1 MIDMIKMIEAYLNDG
16 GVIGDWKCH
25 YELWLDDERAKS
37 QFIVI
42 QSNGGT
48 AISKGLGNDF
58 YFSIYVIGKVGVEN
72 IEDVKA
78 KAMDIINYI
87 ENNPINNCIG
97 TIHMQSPLGRPT
109 LTEEKRVVYEL
120 LVRCV
125 N

>member
-1 MIDMIKMIEAYLNDG
+1 MKDMLEILGDYLNDG
-16 GVIGDWKCH
+16 GLLNEWTWQ
-25 YELWLDDERAKS
+25 YELWIDSKKQKD

-48 AISKGLGNDF
+48 EISKGLGNDF
-58 YFSIYVIGKVGVEN
+58 YFSVYVIGKVGVEN
-72 IEDVKA
+72 LEDVKA
-78 KAMDIINYI
+78 KAMNIIHYI
-87 ENNPINNCIG
+87 ENNPINNRIG

-120 LVRCV
+120 LIRCV

>member
-1 MIDMIKMIEAYLNDG
+1 MKDMLEILGDYLNDG
-16 GVIGDWKCH
+16 GLLNEWTWQ
-25 YELWLDDERAKS
+25 YELWIDSKKPKE

-48 AISKGLGNDF
+48 AISNGLGNDF
-58 YFSIYVIGKVGVEN
+58 YFSVYVIGKVGVEN
-72 IEDVKA
+72 LEDVKD
-78 KAMDIINYI
+78 KAMNIIHYI
-87 ENNPINNCIG
+87 ESNPINNCIG

-120 LVRCV
+120 LIRCV